1 MHCDS
6 LVGAETGEGESG
18 EGPIVHEPPR
28 RVLTKLP
35 NTQVEGT
42 YIIYMLSGNHFNPGE
57 RKKGENCRKNGGKDL
72 KNAFFGF

>member
-1 MHCDS
+1 MNLHLLRGRVIMHCDS

-35 NTQVEGT
+35 NKQVREVSMKST
-42 YIIYMLSGNHFNPGE
+42 KEY
-57 RKKGENCRKNGGKDL
+57 K
-72 KNAFFGF
+72 

>member
-35 NTQVEGT
+35 NTQVREVSMKST
-42 YIIYMLSGNHFNPGE
+42 KEY
-57 RKKGENCRKNGGKDL
+57 K
-72 KNAFFGF
+72 